1 MAEPGSG
8 YCIGCGAGL
17 EAAHRYCWR
26 CGAPRWSPEPEPPAA
41 GAPPVEADGAAAPPR
56 PPPPPMPGTAVF
68 TGRPAPA
75 LAARPRPNLGLLPWF
90 YAAGAVLFLIEATE
104 GLASVA
110 SPAGRAQLLEQL
122 AHQGVGAST
131 RPGVLAAYWTVF
143 IAGSLVAAALHG
155 AAFYGLRRFRRWG
168 WISALVVAAIWSL
181 LIVGIPV
188 LVRLVNRNV
197 RQAFGVD

>member
-1 MAEPGSG
+1 MLPQHVGDVKAASRTRPTSDNRPTMAEPGSG

-75 LAARPRPNLGLLPWF
+75 PAPPPRPNLGLLPRV
-90 YAAGAVLFLIEATE
+90 YAARARLFLIEATE
-104 GLASVA
+104 GLA
-110 SPAGRAQLLEQL
+110 
-122 AHQGVGAST
+122 
-131 RPGVLAAYWTVF
+131 RPGEHT
-143 IAGSLVAAALHG
+143 
-155 AAFYGLRRFRRWG
+155 
-168 WISALVVAAIWSL
+168 
-181 LIVGIPV
+181 PE
-188 LVRLVNRNV
+188 
-197 RQAFGVD
+197 